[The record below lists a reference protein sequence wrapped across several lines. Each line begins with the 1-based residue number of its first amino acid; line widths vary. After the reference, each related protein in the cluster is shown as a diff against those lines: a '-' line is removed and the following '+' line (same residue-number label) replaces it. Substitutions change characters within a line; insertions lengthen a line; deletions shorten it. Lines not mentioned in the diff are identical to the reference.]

1 MFAYN
6 PTVNDQSGQIIGQ
19 GMVGAAQTTAGA
31 QMQMADD
38 IGSALVGLADAY
50 GEMEGN
56 KAKGRAFKDAF
67 KVIAPSAGID
77 MKQLEALTGGSLKND
92 MDWYNARETMAPL
105 LPSLINARLV
115 QGNMGI
121 KQQGQQIQQNAPY
134 VAADIKNRQNIA
146 GGNVPHGGGG
156 GMAPVEPPLPPYSPA
171 PVSQPPAPSANPA
184 SSIPGG
190 DESMRRYN
198 EWKSKRGS

>member
-6 PTVNDQSGQIIGQ
+6 PTVNDTSGQILGQ
-19 GMVGAAQTTAGA
+19 GMIGSAQTTANA
-31 QMQMADD
+31 NVKLVDD
-38 IGSALVGLADAY
+38 IGGALVGLAGAY

-115 QGNMGI
+115 TGNMGI

-134 VAADIKNRQNIA
+134 VRAAATNAAAVNNQGGPSIMGATRRIK
-146 GGNVPHGGGG
+146 
-156 GMAPVEPPLPPYSPA
+156 
-171 PVSQPPAPSANPA
+171 PS
-184 SSIPGG
+184 GT
-190 DESMRRYN
+190 
-198 EWKSKRGS
+198 

>member
-6 PTVNDQSGQIIGQ
+6 PTVNDTSGQIIGQ

-38 IGSALVGLADAY
+38 IGSALVGLAGAY

-121 KQQGQQIQQNAPY
+121 KQQGQQIQQNAPFTN
-134 VAADIKNRQNIA
+134 AGIKSATTRAEEGPVFA
-146 GGNVPHGGGG
+146 GT
-156 GMAPVEPPLPPYSPA
+156 ALPKFN
-171 PVSQPPAPSANPA
+171 Q
-184 SSIPGG
+184 
-190 DESMRRYN
+190 
-198 EWKSKRGS
+198 

>member
-38 IGSALVGLADAY
+38 IGSALVGLAGAY

>member
-6 PTVNDQSGQIIGQ
+6 PQTQDMSGQIIGQ

-38 IGSALVGLADAY
+38 IGSALVGLAGAY

-115 QGNMGI
+115 TGKIGVQ
-121 KQQGQQIQQNAPY
+121 QQGQQLATDRMYTQEQLRRER
-134 VAADIKNRQNIA
+134 DIMK
-146 GGNVPHGGGG
+146 
-156 GMAPVEPPLPPYSPA
+156 
-171 PVSQPPAPSANPA
+171 QPPATGNTFT
-184 SSIPGG
+184 GG
-190 DESMRRYN
+190 
-198 EWKSKRGS
+198 SKLRGLFQ